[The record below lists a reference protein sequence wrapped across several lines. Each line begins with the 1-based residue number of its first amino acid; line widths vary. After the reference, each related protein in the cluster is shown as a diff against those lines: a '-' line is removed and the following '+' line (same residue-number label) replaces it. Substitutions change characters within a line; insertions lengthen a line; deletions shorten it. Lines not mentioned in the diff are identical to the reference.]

1 MTSPIYTALYDA
13 IHSAIESAYYDDT
26 TTIHDYAH
34 VATEAAM
41 KACGP
46 RELVWTGNES
56 DCYMQVT
63 TASCLYCI
71 GVINDG
77 WYAEFELHT
86 EPKPKSLGWHYE
98 NATAAKAAAQAHAD
112 AAHWANTVIGKR

>member
-1 MTSPIYTALYDA
+1 MTSPIYTALFDA

-46 RELVWTGNES
+46 RELVWMRNGNHWAGGRG
-56 DCYMQVT
+56 Y
-63 TASCLYCI
+63 
-71 GVINDG
+71 VIRKMTPNGD
-77 WYAEFELHT
+77 YNTLSIRNHFDRNFDTLE
-86 EPKPKSLGWHYE
+86 
-98 NATAAKAAAQAHAD
+98 AAKAAAQSHAD
-112 AAHWANTVIGKR
+112 AAHWANTVIGSETA